1 MKKMM
6 CVLLAAMLLL
16 GASALAQEGT
26 KITVQGSGVV
36 SAVPDMVSVTV
47 NASVMGATMYD
58 AQVQVSTIVESATKM
73 LLELGLQEADI
84 VTTNY
89 GYNPQYH
96 YEGDTRL
103 LVGYQASHTM
113 EITCRDIG
121 MLDSVIGAVT
131 DSGMTDIYNISY
143 DVADRSALYRQAV
156 ELAVASAAE
165 KAQAMAQASG
175 MTLGALESL
184 TENQSYDARYAMT
197 AVSMNKDTAGFE
209 AGIRAGGVSVSA
221 SVTAVYGAQ

>member
-1 MKKMM
+1 MKKVIYM
-6 CVLLAAMLLL
+6 LLSAMLLM
-16 GASALAQEGT
+16 GVCAAAQGEAT
-26 KITVQGSGVV
+26 ITVQGSGSVT
-36 SAVPDMVSVTV
+36 AVPDIVTITV

-58 AQVQVSTIVESATKM
+58 AQVQVSTIVESATTM

-89 GYNPQYH
+89 GYNPQYR
-96 YEGDTRL
+96 YEEDARL

-121 MLDSVIGAVT
+121 LLDSVIGAVT

-165 KAQAMAQASG
+165 KAHVMAAAG
-175 MTLGALESL
+175 GLTLGALESL
-184 TENQSYDARYAMT
+184 TENQSYDARYAVT
-197 AVSMNKDTAGFE
+197 AMAAKDAAGINT
-209 AGIRAGGVSVSA
+209 GIRAGGVSVSA
-221 SVTAVYGAQ
+221 SVTAVYRMQ